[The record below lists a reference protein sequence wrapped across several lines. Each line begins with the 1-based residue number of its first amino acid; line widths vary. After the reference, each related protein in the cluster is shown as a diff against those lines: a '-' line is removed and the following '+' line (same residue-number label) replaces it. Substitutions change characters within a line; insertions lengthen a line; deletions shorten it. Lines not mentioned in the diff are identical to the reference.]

1 MLCQQSSM
9 WFGYTEMQVMFNL
22 LNIIAIICC
31 FLLLLV
37 RVTCEVAQ
45 YHQINFLLPISLTLF
60 LSHLLI
66 IQIVL

>member
-9 WFGYTEMQVMFNL
+9 WFGYTEMQVMVNL
-22 LNIIAIICC
+22 LNIIAISWC

-37 RVTCEVAQ
+37 RATCEVAQ